1 MENSPLITIPP
12 ELIHHIFDYCDFRT
26 ILLNVRRVCKILY
39 AMVDSYDRF
48 AVTVSLYANSTC
60 TMKSVSQNLQSEKII
75 SLTVCD
81 YKSYNHSSHDIGTK
95 SIFSSFNSTQF
106 TRLRS
111 LNLKNMWDNHLECL
125 LQSLSDAPLISL
137 SITTCEKNY
146 DVTWLIFLQAI
157 TRWNLQKLYMSF
169 IDYLEEHASW
179 PEQYSLEHLTIGR
192 CAYNKY
198 LHILHQLP
206 KLRTLVMQNFMINE
220 KKIPVTS
227 CAPTIHSSL
236 ESITIECYSLAS
248 EHLESL
254 LSPIHSLYHLKL
266 ISTFELSNE
275 IWLYTVPNV
284 MIGQKTPPRF
294 EISSI
299 DVIPR
304 LTERPPNKMIRG
316 VLDQTLTTL
325 DLSQEDIGDAHTQYL
340 AIGLRNNT
348 TLTTMNLSRNQIMY
362 VGAQH
367 LADATLAILDLSCN
381 QIGAVGVQHLSEA
394 LRTNNSLTV
403 LDLGST
409 WLRNK
414 NDKIGDIG
422 AQYLGSALQD
432 NKTLTVL
439 NIDYNGIKSTG
450 AQHLAAGLRHNMALT
465 ELNFDGNPI
474 GDVGIQY
481 FADALM
487 ANKTLT
493 TFSLYW
499 NDIGKAGAQYL
510 AVALKNNT
518 TLTTLNL
525 ESNSIGD
532 SGVKYLAD
540 ALCNNMTLTTLNLS
554 NNKIERT
561 GAQYLAD
568 ALIKNATLTIL
579 DLDTNEIMA
588 GGAKYITDALRDNTT
603 LTTLNMSN
611 NSIDANGA
619 QHFADALRK
628 NTTLTTLILESN
640 EIEDIGAKR
649 LANAL
654 RYNTTVET
662 LKIFPLDGISSD
674 AEKELKGQD
683 NRIKSNNPILGSH
696 RIPSDPIG
704 SNTEFY
710 RILQEFNGSDEIL
723 VTESHWIP
731 TVSDPTGSH

>member
-1 MENSPLITIPP
+1 MENSPLAALPP
-12 ELIHHIFDYCDFRT
+12 ELIHRIFDYCDFRT
-26 ILLNVRRVCKILY
+26 ILLYVRRVCKILY

-48 AVTVSLYANSTC
+48 AVTVALYANSTC
-60 TMKSVSQNLQSEKII
+60 TMKSVSLNLQSEKII
-75 SLTVCD
+75 SLTVYD
-81 YKSYNHSSHDIGTK
+81 YKSYNPSGHDIRTK
-95 SIFSSFNSTQF
+95 SILSSFNSAQF
-106 TRLRS
+106 TRLGS
-111 LNLKNMWDNHLECL
+111 LSLKNTWDNHLECL

-137 SITTCEKNY
+137 SITSYEKKY
-146 DVTWLIFLQAI
+146 GVTWVMVLKAI

-192 CAYNKY
+192 CAYSKY

-206 KLRTLVMQNFMINE
+206 KLRTLVMQNSMINE

-227 CAPTIHSSL
+227 FASTISSSL
-236 ESITIECYSLAS
+236 ESVTIECYSLAS
-248 EHLESL
+248 KHLESL
-254 LSPIHSLYHLKL
+254 LLPIHSLCHLKL
-266 ISTFELSNE
+266 ISTFDLFEPVFHRSYWEQLNCTQMSKIDRFEFFISFNNQNIDRKFIDFNSLIEAFRTPFWLDEKQWYVAWAYVPRSNE

-284 MIGQKTPPRF
+284 MIDRKSPLRF

-299 DVIPR
+299 DVTSR
-304 LTERPPNKMIRG
+304 LTERPPNKMIG
-316 VLDQTLTTL
+316 DALDQTLTTL
-325 DLSQEDIGDAHTQYL
+325 ELSQEDIGDAHTQYL

-348 TLTTMNLSRNQIMY
+348 TLTTMNLSRNQIGY

-367 LADATLAILDLSCN
+367 LADALRYNKTLAILDLSCN

-409 WLRNK
+409 CLGNK
-414 NDKIGDIG
+414 TYKIGDIG

-439 NIDYNGIKSTG
+439 NIDYNGIEFTG
-450 AQHLAAGLRHNMALT
+450 AQHLAAGLRHNTALT
-465 ELNFDGNPI
+465 TLNFDGNSI

-481 FADALM
+481 FADALT

-493 TFSLYW
+493 TVSLYR

-532 SGVKYLAD
+532 SGAQYLAD
-540 ALCNNMTLTTLNLS
+540 TLCNNMTLTTLNFS
-554 NNKIERT
+554 DNKIET
-561 GAQYLAD
+561 IGAQYLAD
-568 ALIKNATLTIL
+568 ALINNTTLTTL
-579 DLDTNEIMA
+579 DLDTNEIRA
-588 GGAKYITDALRDNTT
+588 DGARYIADALRNNGT

-628 NTTLTTLILESN
+628 NTVTFI
-640 EIEDIGAKR
+640 
-649 LANAL
+649 
-654 RYNTTVET
+654 
-662 LKIFPLDGISSD
+662 
-674 AEKELKGQD
+674 
-683 NRIKSNNPILGSH
+683 
-696 RIPSDPIG
+696 RIPSI
-704 SNTEFY
+704 SY
-710 RILQEFNGSDEIL
+710 
-723 VTESHWIP
+723 
-731 TVSDPTGSH
+731 